1 MNYKINDITERAAE
15 SPLWKKLEN
24 QSGEVLPYL
33 LERFLLL
40 GNWRVERKYVDQYED
55 TQIDTSEEISYLN
68 LLLADAITVLLNQ
81 EARIR
86 KLEELK
92 K

>member
-40 GNWRVERKYVDQYED
+40 GNWNIEQKYAYHDD
-55 TQIDTSEEISYLN
+55 TQIDVSGEVGYLN